1 MIQNPDDMK
10 KEIEKHFGKTI
21 QVAKLNT
28 YKTFKLSVNDF
39 NPKWDRPGP
48 EVGAFDGTVHDPW
61 AGGEKYQEPPKGWI
75 AKALNVKK
83 LGAPGDPWLGTGADA
98 WPIAY
103 HGVSGDQDFIL
114 GRIRKIGLQ
123 PGPRHAWT
131 PKPAIYC
138 SPKFSIAESF
148 SQGTSSVF
156 GDATGASKLI
166 I

>member
-1 MIQNPDDMK
+1 MIQDPNEMK
-10 KEIEKHFGKTI
+10 KEIQAHFNQPI
-21 QVAKLNT
+21 QIAKLNT

-39 NPKWDRPGP
+39 SPKWDRPGP
-48 EVGAFDGTVHDPW
+48 EVGKFDGTVHDPW
-61 AGGEKYQEPPKGWI
+61 AGGKKYEEPPAGWI
-75 AKALNVKK
+75 GKALNVSK
-83 LGAPGDPWLGTGADA
+83 LGAKDDPWLGTGSDA
-98 WPIAY
+98 WPLAY

-114 GRIRKIGLQ
+114 ARIKNVGLQ
-123 PGPRHAWT
+123 AGPRHAYT

-156 GDATGASKLI
+156 GNKDGSSKLI